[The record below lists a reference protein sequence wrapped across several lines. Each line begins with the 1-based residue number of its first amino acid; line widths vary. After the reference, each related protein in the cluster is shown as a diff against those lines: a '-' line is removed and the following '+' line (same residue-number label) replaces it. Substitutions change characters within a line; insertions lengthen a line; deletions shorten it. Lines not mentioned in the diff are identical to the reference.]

1 MKSVKL
7 LAMMLAAVA
16 FAACEEDEEITSG
29 GNNGGN
35 NGGVNDSTSVVVDP
49 VSSGVLILNNGNQ
62 SATIEGDFTTVDYAA
77 GFVAQSN
84 LFASANER
92 SLGMTPNRACIY
104 GSKIYTAVTQS
115 NTIEICAKNDFHSIK
130 QIALAGDANLAQPRD
145 VVGKD
150 GYVYVSLYSGHVCK
164 IDTMEFN
171 IVGTVAVGSYPE
183 EMTVA
188 GNKLYV
194 PNSGQG
200 SGTTVSEIDLASFT
214 KVRDITVP
222 ANPFKMRTDAEDNVY
237 LLCLGSY
244 VAPSYNQVG
253 AAVHRLDLATGNHVK
268 VADATMMDIPQST
281 NKLYVVNSPYG
292 SSTVSYASVDLT
304 QTPYNVVSLPV
315 SADAPAAIA
324 ADPVNGNIVLT
335 SYNLGDNGFASYSA
349 PGYANIYNAAGELQ
363 KKVDT
368 GVGPCGIYF
377 FTEHLN

>member
-16 FAACEEDEEITSG
+16 FTACEEDEEITSG
-29 GNNGGN
+29 GNSNGGN
-35 NGGVNDSTSVVVDP
+35 DSIPVVVSP
-49 VSSGVLILNNGNQ
+49 VSSGILILNNGNQ
-62 SATIEGDFTTVDYAA
+62 SSLIEGDFTTVDYAG

-222 ANPFKMRTDAEDNVY
+222 ANPFKMRTDAKGNVY
-237 LLCLGSY
+237 LLCLGTYDASW
-244 VAPSYNQVG
+244 NQIG

-268 VADATMMDIPQST
+268 VTDATMMDIPQGT

-292 SSTVSYASVDLT
+292 ASTVSYASVDLT
-304 QTPYNVVSLPV
+304 QTPYSAVSLPFSV
-315 SADAPAAIA
+315 ISPAAIA

-335 SYNLGDNGFASYSA
+335 SYNLDDNGFAGYSI

-368 GVGPCGIYF
+368 GVGPCGVYF